1 MAVLSW
7 AVVWLALS
15 GHNAVVRAANQCRR
29 HGDSEGCSDIETPEP
44 VRNKAALLQ
53 ASVGQTRITLPD
65 DSRTGTDGGE
75 EQPAAALPST
85 AKAAHPASASN
96 DTASNNA
103 SASAQPKG
111 AVRPIH
117 LLEDNSSAAENV
129 STAAQPSAVEPASLE
144 RLALVAANL
153 STASGLGAA
162 SWISAGSSVVAAAQ
176 QIAHELRKELP
187 ESLVYVFPSMQTDI
201 GAVFGLALVS
211 SAIWCTLVVLAAC
224 VYRSQKQFPQAV
236 SSRSTKDFDDWTS
249 GPFDFC
255 TDAKVGC
262 WSCWCPCIRW
272 ADNMDMLGI
281 VSFWVGLLLFCG
293 LIMLTTIPG
302 GLLLWLVAVLLWMSF
317 RQQTRL
323 KFDMEKS
330 TLRTLIGDCALYC
343 CCWPCAIA
351 QEARHIEEAC
361 RAAHP
366 ALRKFGP

>member
-1 MAVLSW
+1 MAVLTW
-7 AVVWLALS
+7 AVVLLALS

-29 HGDSEGCSDIETPEP
+29 NGDSEGCSDIETPEQA
-44 VRNKAALLQ
+44 VRNNAALLQ
-53 ASVGQTRITLPD
+53 AAVGQARITLPD
-65 DSRTGTDGGE
+65 DMQGADGAE
-75 EQPAAALPST
+75 EQPTDTRASS

-96 DTASNNA
+96 DTASNSTPA
-103 SASAQPKG
+103 AAQAEG
-111 AVRPIH
+111 AVQPIH
-117 LLEDNSSAAENV
+117 LLEDNSSAADNT
-129 STAAQPSAVEPASLE
+129 STAAQPSAAEPASQE
-144 RLALVAANL
+144 QLALVAANV
-153 STASGLGAA
+153 STVHGLGAA
-162 SWISAGSSVVAAAQ
+162 SWMSAGSSVLAAAQ
-176 QIAHELRKELP
+176 QTAHDLRKDLP
-187 ESLVYVFPSMQTDI
+187 ERLVYIFPSMQTDI
-201 GAVFGLALVS
+201 GAVFGLALAS

-224 VYRSQKQFPQAV
+224 VYRSQKSFPQAV
-236 SSRSTKDFDDWTS
+236 SSRSTQEFEDWTS

-302 GLLLWLVAVLLWMSF
+302 GLLLWLVATLLWMSF
-317 RQQTRL
+317 RQQLRL

-330 TLRTLIGDCALYC
+330 TFRTFIGDCALYC